1 MSHSSP
7 IQPLRRQ
14 AFGAVVLIC
23 VQSGLGMFV
32 NLFVTIPGHHPGAN
46 PSDFFAG
53 SSRSVLWSMEHGAIA
68 LVLHTVLG
76 LLLALMVIGVVAAA
90 LSVGRRS
97 LITWS
102 LLGGLLTIGA
112 GFNGASFLDYHKD
125 VSSFIMTV
133 LALASVLC
141 FLVIVYVTSGTD
153 SNGTTPPT
161 PAMPVGTS

>member
-1 MSHSSP
+1 
-7 IQPLRRQ
+7 
-14 AFGAVVLIC
+14 
-23 VQSGLGMFV
+23 
-32 NLFVTIPGHHPGAN
+32 
-46 PSDFFAG
+46 
-53 SSRSVLWSMEHGAIA
+53 
-68 LVLHTVLG
+68 
-76 LLLALMVIGVVAAA
+76 LALMVIGVVAAA

-141 FLVIVYVTSGTD
+141 FLVIVYVTSGTG
-153 SNGTTPPT
+153 SNDTTRPT